1 MVDARL
7 RVAHPCPYCD
17 VSTAFPRSLH
27 LLWCDNRRDVFLV
40 SSPGEEELRAVLH
53 RMRRTLGA
61 RPMLVEG
68 SLALVTVREFQ
79 WDRPPSVYRLA
90 ERAGLWTLPPIVY
103 FAGRETYRFVA
114 PTRRALDRLVRR
126 LRQLGDVELLSID
139 QRSGLPG
146 IRDVPAASVH
156 FFEGLTGRQAAAL
169 VAGFEGG
176 LFDVPGRSSWA
187 EVARRQRLSRST
199 FGEHLRKGQQRILAN
214 SYGALKARVIAGG
227 EPVVLPALGAGR
239 TDEAAGGPPR
249 PRDQGPSPAAR
260 RRRSQGTGAGAAA
273 RTSGRRR

>member
-17 VSTAFPRSLH
+17 VSTAFPRSLL

-40 SSPGEEELRAVLH
+40 SSPGPAELRAVLR
-53 RMRRTLGA
+53 RMRSTLGA
-61 RPMLVEG
+61 RPILVEG
-68 SLALVTVREFQ
+68 PLALVVVRQFQ

-126 LRQLGDVELLSID
+126 LRRLGDVELLSID
-139 QRSGLPG
+139 DRSGLPG

-156 FFEGLTGRQAAAL
+156 FFEGLTGRQASAL
-169 VAGFEGG
+169 VAGFESG
-176 LFDVPGRSSWA
+176 LFDVPGRSSWT
-187 EVARRQRLSRST
+187 EVARRQHLSRST
-199 FGEHLRKGQQRILAN
+199 FGEHLRKGQRRILAN
-214 SYGALKARVIAGG
+214 SYGALKARVIADTQ
-227 EPVVLPALGAGR
+227 PIVLPALMPSR
-239 TDEAAGGPPR
+239 PDAAPDGPPGGR
-249 PRDQGPSPAAR
+249 AAGPSPPVRRRAAVRTGAPAATPAR
-260 RRRSQGTGAGAAA
+260 R
-273 RTSGRRR
+273 